1 MKKTL
6 LLFALY
12 LLSINSFSQNKTAYQ
27 LFDSKGKKVNYSKM
41 MKSVNGADIILF
53 GELHNNPI
61 AHWLQYEVSLDL
73 VKNGNLTF
81 GAEMFEADNQD
92 ELNLYLRDSIDY
104 ETLDSLARL
113 WPNYKTDYAPL
124 VDMAKNNGQKFIATN
139 IPRRY
144 ASMVFKKGL
153 EALDSLTNKEKE
165 WIAPLPIE
173 YDPELP
179 GYKNM
184 LSMMGGHGG
193 ENFPKAQAIKDATM
207 AYFISKNYIFGNK
220 FIHFNGAYHSDNY
233 EGILWYLKKSNPNII
248 YVTISTVSQANV
260 EALEEENM
268 GKADFIICVDENMT
282 TTY

>member
-6 LLFALY
+6 VLFVLY
-12 LLSINSFSQNKTAYQ
+12 LLAINSFSQNKTAYQ
-27 LFDSKGKKVNYSKM
+27 IFDSKGKKVNYSKM
-41 MKSVNGADIILF
+41 MKSLNEADIILF

-73 VKNGNLTF
+73 VKNGNLSF

-113 WPNYKTDYAPL
+113 WSNYKTDYAPL

-144 ASMVFKKGL
+144 ASLVFKKGF
-153 EALDSLTNKEKE
+153 EALDSLSNMEKS

-173 YDPELP
+173 YDSELP

-207 AYFISKNYIFGNK
+207 AYFITENYVAENK

-233 EGILWYLKKSNPNII
+233 EGILWYLKRSKPNLT
-248 YVTISTVSQANV
+248 YKTISTVSQADV
-260 EALEEENM
+260 SQLLEENE

>member
-6 LLFALY
+6 VLFVLY
-12 LLSINSFSQNKTAYQ
+12 LLAINSFSQNKTAYQ
-27 LFDSKGKKVNYSKM
+27 IFDSKGKKVNYSKM
-41 MKSVNGADIILF
+41 MKSLNEADIILF

-73 VKNGNLTF
+73 VKNGNLSF

-124 VDMAKNNGQKFIATN
+124 VDLAKNNGQKFIATN

-144 ASMVFKKGL
+144 ASLVFKKGF
-153 EALDSLTNKEKE
+153 EALDSLSNMEKS

-173 YDPELP
+173 YDSELP

-207 AYFISKNYIFGNK
+207 AYFITENYVAENK

-233 EGILWYLKKSNPNII
+233 EGILWYLKRSKPNLT
-248 YVTISTVSQANV
+248 YKTISTVSQADV
-260 EALEEENM
+260 SQLLEENE

>member
-73 VKNGNLTF
+73 VKKGNLTF

>member
-260 EALEEENM
+260 EALQEENM

>member
-153 EALDSLTNKEKE
+153 EALDSLTTKEKE

-220 FIHFNGAYHSDNY
+220 FIHYNGAYHSDNY